1 MIHKNV
7 VLDFNSL
14 FLFDLSFSISHL
26 LTPLGCSLKLNL
38 SAGGS
43 NMKTMMMPMLILLGT
58 AATFTLCCYYCHR
71 MLHNWKLPGIWNMFR
86 ILDSTF
92 YFTLYVGERKIR
104 QMFGVFSNSSHFPL
118 LKVFGVQRC
127 STSVQRKFFCCQNS
141 HKTGGYS
148 DNVVR

>member
-58 AATFTLCCYYCHR
+58 AAAFTLCCYYCHR

-104 QMFGVFSNSSHFPL
+104 QMFGVFSNSFTFLCERSLGCNDAQLPFNGSSFVAKIATKRVATL
-118 LKVFGVQRC
+118 I
-127 STSVQRKFFCCQNS
+127 T
-141 HKTGGYS
+141 
-148 DNVVR
+148 